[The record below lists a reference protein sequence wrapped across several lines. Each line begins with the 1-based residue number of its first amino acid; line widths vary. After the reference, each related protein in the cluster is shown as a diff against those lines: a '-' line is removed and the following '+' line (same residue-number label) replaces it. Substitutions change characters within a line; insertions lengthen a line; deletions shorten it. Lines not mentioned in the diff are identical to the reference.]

1 MPKALLKDIP
11 IERLSRGKYQ
21 PRREFDEIGLQELSE
36 SIKVQGLLQ
45 PIVVR
50 PGRKE
55 GHYEIVAGERRWR
68 ASMLAQLSEVPCL
81 IRNLTDEQAA
91 AATTIENIQR
101 QDLNPMEEAQ
111 GYQQFIDDF
120 GYLHEE
126 IAAMVGVSR
135 TKITNTLRLLKLCT
149 KVQQFIIER
158 MLSEGHGRCLAGLN
172 EGQQVQLAQKVIGEG
187 WSVRQLE
194 RVVKQMQNAPKSQKL
209 IHAGQDIDV
218 GKLTRD
224 ISEKMGTEIKF
235 DQELAG
241 PSGWLKIRYY
251 DPDTLA
257 GLLDKMGVEYE
268 KE

>member
-1 MPKALLKDIP
+1 MSKATLKDIA

-21 PRREFDEIGLQELSE
+21 PRKEFDDTALQELSE

-50 PGRKE
+50 PSKNE
-55 GHYEIVAGERRWR
+55 HHYEIVAGERRWR

-81 IRNLTDEQAA
+81 VRHLSDEQAA

-101 QDLNPMEEAQ
+101 QDLNAMEEAE
-111 GYQQFIDDF
+111 GYERFIEDF

-135 TKITNTLRLLKLCT
+135 AKITNSLRLLKLC
-149 KVQQFIIER
+149 KAVQQHIIHR
-158 MLSEGHGRCLAGLN
+158 SLSEGHGKCLAGLD
-172 EGQQVQLAQKVIGEG
+172 ETQQIQLAQKVIEEN

-194 RVVKQMQNAPKSQKL
+194 KAVKQMQNAPKSQKA
-209 IHAGQDIDV
+209 IHSGKDIDV
-218 GKLTRD
+218 SRLTRD
-224 ISEKMGTEIKF
+224 LSDQMGTEIKF
-235 DQELAG
+235 DQDITSA
-241 PSGWLKIRYY
+241 SGWLKIRYY

-257 GLLDKMGVEYE
+257 GLLDKMGVEYDSE
-268 KE
+268 